1 MILQCTLNLPLNA
14 NTNDSVHLKW
24 HRRKLDN
31 ITTRFKEEL
40 EYDSDPASES
50 DSLGGLTLIICS
62 QDIEN
67 FTLSENESYWCQKE
81 ASHPSL
87 CRYVVFN
94 STVEL
99 HSINCTGAD
108 MALAGGGDLC
118 AVSISASDTA
128 DNENQSCANLMI
140 QLNFPR
146 IFTPEAPPL
155 TPASTFLVPMPTGSP
170 HATPPQ
176 QEASELGYG
185 IIGFVVF
192 ICSMLS
198 AVLTLL
204 VVVFLSR
211 RSTRKRKSNG
221 KGKSSTQELKTTCS
235 NCMLCKAITSVN

>member
-1 MILQCTLNLPLNA
+1 MG
-14 NTNDSVHLKW
+14 
-24 HRRKLDN
+24 N

-40 EYDSDPASES
+40 EYDSEPA

-81 ASHPSL
+81 ASRPSL

-94 STVEL
+94 STVQL
-99 HSINCTGAD
+99 HGTNCTGAD

-118 AVSISASDTA
+118 AVSISASDTT
-128 DNENQSCANLMI
+128 DNENQSCANLVI
-140 QLNFPR
+140 RLDFPR

-155 TPASTFLVPMPTGSP
+155 TTFLVPTPTGSP
-170 HATPPQ
+170 HATPPL

-221 KGKSSTQELKTTCS
+221 KGKSSTQELKPTCS
-235 NCMLCKAITSVN
+235 NCYIVYLSL